1 MKKSSIIICLSILGY
16 IFSISTTDN
25 TLFDCE
31 YGEECI
37 VNMKSFTGGYIPKY
51 TILYFRIPI
60 NTKNKNAVTVKL
72 LNNEVYPRSIYVF
85 FYSKKP
91 TDEEEMSGSE
101 SYNWIYRDSFEK
113 DKYYSNNIYPIDE
126 DYSGKCIVVVFEA
139 DDNYHYLSILLSS
152 YKEKIEYMK
161 EIEYNKE
168 HVIKKRD
175 YYLPYYGFWLKAK
188 NNDNEF
194 IRIKLHKD
202 DSDFASEIMLQLMGL
217 KVNPYEIKDQT
228 DIIDQII
235 FQKYD
240 SNEADGDYIKY
251 YYTYSKLKEGIK
263 YLELNVINYYK
274 LKYFSIG
281 IGIKITDDSGYLK
294 LIPINYAY
302 FALLLWLF

>member
-1 MKKSSIIICLSILGY
+1 
-16 IFSISTTDN
+16 
-25 TLFDCE
+25 
-31 YGEECI
+31 
-37 VNMKSFTGGYIPKY
+37 
-51 TILYFRIPI
+51 
-60 NTKNKNAVTVKL
+60 
-72 LNNEVYPRSIYVF
+72 
-85 FYSKKP
+85 
-91 TDEEEMSGSE
+91 
-101 SYNWIYRDSFEK
+101 
-113 DKYYSNNIYPIDE
+113 
-126 DYSGKCIVVVFEA
+126 
-139 DDNYHYLSILLSS
+139 
-152 YKEKIEYMK
+152 MK

-168 HVIKKRD
+168 HVIKKID
-175 YYLPYYGFWLKAK
+175 NYLPYYGFWLKAK

-281 IGIKITDDSGYLK
+281 IGNKITDNSGYLK

-302 FALLLWLF
+302 FALLLWLFYFKLLLRKFK